1 MTFGQYI
8 KQLRTDKAYSQPE
21 LALKMNV
28 EQSYLSKLEN
38 DKSVPSNDVFRK
50 LLAALDMDIAAF
62 MQGIKSSG
70 MRHEL
75 RQIPDIEMWSR
86 AHSNKQQL
94 SRKQWL
100 SAAIISISF
109 GGALLFSGHE
119 KIFFPET
126 QYEYV
131 SAGVL
136 LDGEPL
142 QVFANWATLAVPF
155 EEQDVRDKVN
165 QYYKQFAQR
174 RDPKSKLL
182 FTYRGESFVETDA
195 QGRRFYEEETNKR
208 KQVIRSENAWM
219 QFLGVFSLIAGVT
232 MGSLQRA
239 WFKP

>member
-8 KQLRTDKAYSQPE
+8 KQLRTDKAFSQPE

-38 DKSVPSNDVFRK
+38 DKSIPSNDVFRK
-50 LLAALDMDIAAF
+50 LLAALEIDIAVF
-62 MQGIKSSG
+62 MQGIESIGLK
-70 MRHEL
+70 HEL

-86 AHSNKQQL
+86 AYSTQQQL

-100 SAAIISISF
+100 SAAIISVSL

-119 KIFFPET
+119 KIFFSET

-131 SAGVL
+131 SEGVL
-136 LDGEPL
+136 HDGEPL
-142 QVFANWATLAVPF
+142 QAFTHWRTLVVPF
-155 EEQDVRDKVN
+155 EEQGVRDRLD

-174 RDPKSKLL
+174 LDPKSKLL
-182 FTYRGESFVETDA
+182 FSYRGESFVETDA
-195 QGRRFYEEETNKR
+195 QGRRYYIEETKKR
-208 KQVIRSENAWM
+208 KQVNRSENAWM
-219 QFLGVFSLIAGVT
+219 QFVGVFFLIAGVA
-232 MGSLQRA
+232 MGAVQRA